1 MQRVIFLI
9 IVKSILLLMNIPK
22 DSLCGDYISGH
33 KHDELM
39 NKVDERLSEF
49 SDKCLYDALT
59 GNINQENTINKNYFL
74 LEYEVD
80 MKYIF
85 AKRKNTMI
93 ISDSVFYWYCK

>member
-1 MQRVIFLI
+1 MQRVIFII

-33 KHDELM
+33 EHDDHM
-39 NKVDERLSEF
+39 IKVDGRLSEF

-59 GNINQENTINKNYFL
+59 GSINQENTNSKNYIF

-80 MKYIF
+80 MKYILLRE
-85 AKRKNTMI
+85 KI
-93 ISDSVFYWYCK
+93 L

>member
-1 MQRVIFLI
+1 MQRVIFII

-33 KHDELM
+33 EHDDHM
-39 NKVDERLSEF
+39 IKVDGRLSEF

-59 GNINQENTINKNYFL
+59 GSINQENTNSRNYIF

-80 MKYIF
+80 MKYNF
-85 AKRKNTMI
+85 VKRKNTLI
-93 ISDSVFYWYCK
+93 ISDSLFF